1 MANVI
6 LENRTKRPPRMLV
19 LNLDVAIASVR
30 VENRTVV
37 ETPDGKQR
45 VKVSTKSVPDSIRI
59 PAGGE
64 SVPLPEKILRCS
76 EVKRALETREI
87 RVKAEAAAAPK
98 AAPNPALVKAKAEK
112 QAAKGG
118 KKAKAPKAPEKATEK
133 AAE

>member
-6 LENRTKRPPRMLV
+6 LENRTKRPSRMLV

-30 VENRTVV
+30 VENRSIV

-45 VKVSTKSVPDSIRI
+45 VKISTKSVPDSIRI

-76 EVKRALETREI
+76 EVKRALDAREI
-87 RVKAEAAAAPK
+87 RVKEEKPAEK
-98 AAPNPALVKAKAEK
+98 AAPNPALVKARDEK
-112 QAAKGG
+112 RAAKSV
-118 KKAKAPKAPEKATEK
+118 KKAPKMKIEK